1 MAVIEVDGL
10 TRRYR
15 SRTGTFRRRTEVVA
29 RARHE
34 YEGRRSATLET
45 F

>member
-1 MAVIEVDGL
+1 MAVIEVEGL

-15 SRTGTFRRRTEVVA
+15 SRTGTFRRRTAIVDAIKGV
-29 RARHE
+29 
-34 YEGRRSATLET
+34 S